1 MTVTTKQQV
10 ISLLEQNQA
19 ELRRLGVSRCGL
31 FGSFR
36 TEQTTDKSDVDILV
50 VFQPGMKT
58 FNNFMDLCF
67 FLEDLFFLS
76 PLSFFAIVP
85 PCRPMAK
92 CSAAGRR

>member
-36 TEQTTDKSDVDILV
+36 TGYFGGVSTRDEDI
-50 VFQPGMKT
+50 
-58 FNNFMDLCF
+58 
-67 FLEDLFFLS
+67 
-76 PLSFFAIVP
+76 
-85 PCRPMAK
+85 
-92 CSAAGRR
+92 